1 MKENVTCLQ
10 HWECS
15 IPRWRLT
22 VNPSGNLKWEVI
34 LYHSTESRYESLSWC
49 CHFWNKNCFSSVL
62 GVLYRLWSSHWL
74 QNPTTKRQ
82 VSCIDNG
89 ISSTVSMYFPNAP
102 VSSFCYLF
110 FLMPPQCFYL
120 FLVVL
125 LKKQKLCSKCHN
137 TIYFFPGFYCIESF
151 LCLGRSALLCPFR
164 LQW

>member
-1 MKENVTCLQ
+1 MSHAFNTGNAPSPDGDSQ
-10 HWECS
+10 
-15 IPRWRLT
+15 LT
-22 VNPSGNLKWEVI
+22 PQATWNEKSFFTIRQSPD
-34 LYHSTESRYESLSWC
+34 TESLSWC

-137 TIYFFPGFYCIESF
+137 TIYFFPGFYCIESL